1 MDVKIEEVSLGE
13 ELDVLVLKGKGDS
26 IISRMRDGRVILFN
40 RENPIFSDLRPGVLV
55 KSRVSF
61 IAQNYIIVD
70 PFSPPDAG
78 VEAVKLGLN
87 MVSESDSWEMAIL
100 GQAILYLIEQ
110 LEELSQYFH
119 FSTIFS

>member
-1 MDVKIEEVSLGE
+1 MYNVDIQTDDVSLGE

-26 IISRMRDGRVILFN
+26 IISRMNDGRVILFN
-40 RENPIFSDLRPGVLV
+40 RENPIFPDLQPGVLV

-70 PFSPPDAG
+70 PVAPPDTG
-78 VEAVKLGLN
+78 VEAIKLGLQ
-87 MVSESDSWEMAIL
+87 MVSESDNWEISIL

-110 LEELSQYFH
+110 LEELS
-119 FSTIFS
+119 